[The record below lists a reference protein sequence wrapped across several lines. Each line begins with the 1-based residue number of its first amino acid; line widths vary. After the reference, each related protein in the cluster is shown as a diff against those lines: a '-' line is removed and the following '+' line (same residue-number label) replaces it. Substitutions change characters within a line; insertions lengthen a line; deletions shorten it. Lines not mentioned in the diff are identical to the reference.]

1 MQKLHDPGEAYAIMR
16 LLFEEILGQSFS
28 VLRLKNEPLTIA
40 QLNQLDNCLSRL
52 KKYEPV
58 QYVLGYAEF
67 KGLRF
72 TVNPSVLIP
81 RPETE
86 ELVDWILGHAPAL
99 SRNDLRILDIGTGSG
114 CIAISLA
121 KGFPGATVFASDINP
136 DALSVAGLNA
146 QQQHISI
153 QFIQHD
159 ILSSTPIPLST
170 SVNMLVSNPPYIT
183 REEESEMLPQV
194 LEHEP
199 HSALFV
205 TNNDALQ
212 FYKALI
218 RHAET
223 ALMSGGLWAVEINK
237 LYAMEVM
244 DLLTHAHYQE
254 IELHTDMNGNA
265 RYVTAIKR

>member
-1 MQKLHDPGEAYAIMR
+1 MLYDSGEANAIMR

-28 VLRLKNEPLTIA
+28 LLRLRNETITID
-40 QLNQLDNCLSRL
+40 QLNQLDKCLSRL
-52 KKYEPV
+52 KRYEPV

-67 KGLRF
+67 KGMRF

-86 ELVDWILGHAPAL
+86 ELVDWILGHSPA
-99 SRNDLRILDIGTGSG
+99 SGTNELRILDIGTGSG

-121 KGFPGATVFASDINP
+121 KGFPGAKVYASDINP
-136 DALSVAGLNA
+136 ETLSVAGLNA
-146 QQQHISI
+146 QQQHISV

-159 ILSSTPIPLST
+159 LLSSTPIPLSAP
-170 SVNMLVSNPPYIT
+170 VLMLVSNPPYIT

-199 HSALFV
+199 HGALFV
-205 TNNDALQ
+205 TNSDALQ

-223 ALMSGGLWAVEINK
+223 ILMSGGLWAAEINK
-237 LYAMEVM
+237 HYAKEVM
-244 DLLTHAHYQE
+244 ELLSKSHYQE

-265 RYVTAIKR
+265 RYVTAIKQ